1 MPLTLREEAPMSVDD
16 ARRLNPLQL
25 AYIGDTVF
33 DLLTRSRM
41 LYRGYNL
48 HHCHQ
53 EAVAVVNARAQAEAL
68 SRIEAALTEEES
80 AVVRR
85 GRNAHAHHAA
95 PKNQTAM
102 DYQAATAL
110 EALIG
115 YLYLTGQETRLL
127 QLFQKSQEVSPCP
140 AQP

>member
-1 MPLTLREEAPMSVDD
+1 MRLTLRESAPMQPDD

-25 AYIGDTVF
+25 AYLGDTVY

-53 EAVAVVNARAQAEAL
+53 EAVATVNARAQAEAL
-68 SRIEAALTEEES
+68 GRIESLLTAEEAAI
-80 AVVRR
+80 VRR
-85 GRNAHAHHAA
+85 GRNTHAHHAA
-95 PKNQTAM
+95 PKNQSAM

-110 EALIG
+110 EALVG
-115 YLYLTGQETRLL
+115 YLYLTGQEERLL
-127 QLFQKSQEVSPCP
+127 ALFQQSQEGLPCH
-140 AQP
+140 AQK

>member
-25 AYIGDTVF
+25 AYLGDTVF

-68 SRIEAALTEEES
+68 ARIEATLTEEES
-80 AVVRR
+80 AIVRR

-95 PKNQTAM
+95 PKNQSAM

-110 EALIG
+110 EALVG
-115 YLYLTGQETRLL
+115 YLYLTGQEARLL
-127 QLFQKSQEVSPCP
+127 QLFQKSQEVSSCP